1 MPSWIKSNELWS
13 ERANRI
19 RILLKNLKLHTVC
32 LEAKCPNLGEC
43 YSSGTATFLI
53 LGNICTRNCRFC
65 AVEHGRP
72 ENLDPEEPARVAK
85 AVSSLGLKFAVLTSV
100 TRDDLPDGGAEHY
113 AQTVKAIREENPE
126 CHVEVLVPDFQ
137 GEEKSLIRVLESS
150 PDVFAHNV
158 ETVPR
163 LYSKVRPKANFERS
177 LMVLRRA
184 KSIFPNILTKSGF
197 MVGLGE
203 TRQEIQALLQ
213 DLRATGCEILT
224 IGQYLRPRLNL
235 LPVSK
240 YYAPEEF
247 LELEEE
253 ARKTGFLKVE
263 SGPLVRSSYHAE
275 ELFRELRE

>member
-1 MPSWIKSNELWS
+1 
-13 ERANRI
+13 
-19 RILLKNLKLHTVC
+19 
-32 LEAKCPNLGEC
+32 
-43 YSSGTATFLI
+43 
-53 LGNICTRNCRFC
+53 
-65 AVEHGRP
+65 
-72 ENLDPEEPARVAK
+72 
-85 AVSSLGLKFAVLTSV
+85 
-100 TRDDLPDGGAEHY
+100 
-113 AQTVKAIREENPE
+113 VKAIREENPE
-126 CHVEVLVPDFQ
+126 CHIEVLVPDFQ

-177 LMVLRRA
+177 LKILRRA
-184 KSIFPNILTKSGF
+184 KSIFPQILTKSGF

-213 DLRATGCEILT
+213 DLRETGCEILT
-224 IGQYLRPRLNL
+224 IGQYLRPRLDL

-247 LELEEE
+247 LELKEE
-253 ARKTGFLKVE
+253 ARKMGFLKVE

-275 ELFRELRE
+275 ELFRELKEFK